1 MKSIRLILIS
11 VIIALFCSNNAFS
24 QLKVDSDGSLSINS
38 YKGNWGRSNSTKVH
52 YQYSCAYH
60 LSNTYYSTSS
70 NSSGDVFYVRG
81 DGQVW
86 TRLGFLTASDTI
98 FKTNI
103 EDIRFPL
110 EKIKN
115 LHGVT
120 YNRKYT
126 VVSPVDDDKQ
136 IHGSAHTKQFE
147 ETKLEPREYGL
158 LAQEVEKIIPEVVI
172 EMHDSTK
179 AISYPSIIP
188 ILIEAIKEQ
197 QQQIETLQ
205 NIVDIHKKEIEECKK
220 CCLQNNN
227 PDLKSTK
234 INDSD
239 NNTIKDSE
247 NILHQN
253 SPNPFHENC
262 KINYYLAES
271 TKNAVI
277 NIYDMNGKQLK
288 SIKLY
293 QLGNG
298 YITIN
303 GNEFNPGVYLYILIV
318 DGQRVDSK
326 QMILTN

>member
-1 MKSIRLILIS
+1 
-11 VIIALFCSNNAFS
+11 
-24 QLKVDSDGSLSINS
+24 
-38 YKGNWGRSNSTKVH
+38 
-52 YQYSCAYH
+52 
-60 LSNTYYSTSS
+60 
-70 NSSGDVFYVRG
+70 
-81 DGQVW
+81 
-86 TRLGFLTASDTI
+86 
-98 FKTNI
+98 
-103 EDIRFPL
+103 
-110 EKIKN
+110 
-115 LHGVT
+115 
-120 YNRKYT
+120 
-126 VVSPVDDDKQ
+126 
-136 IHGSAHTKQFE
+136 
-147 ETKLEPREYGL
+147 
-158 LAQEVEKIIPEVVI
+158 
-172 EMHDSTK
+172 
-179 AISYPSIIP
+179 
-188 ILIEAIKEQ
+188 
-197 QQQIETLQ
+197 
-205 NIVDIHKKEIEECKK
+205 